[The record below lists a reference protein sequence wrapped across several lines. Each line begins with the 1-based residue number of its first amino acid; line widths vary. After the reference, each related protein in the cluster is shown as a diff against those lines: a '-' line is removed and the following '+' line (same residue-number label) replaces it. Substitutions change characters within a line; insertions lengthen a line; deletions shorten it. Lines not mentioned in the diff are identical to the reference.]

1 MQEQNND
8 FELIKNF
15 LQGDESS
22 FNKLV
27 LKYQEKIYL
36 LARRMTGNHLDADE
50 VVQEV
55 LMVLY
60 KKLNTF
66 EFKSSFYTWLYRITI
81 TRSLNYI
88 KRRSIK
94 ELLPLKSLLNKANND
109 YDPVSNVENKE
120 KIKFF
125 ETLLQ
130 KIPAKQRQVFI
141 LRHFEEMDYE
151 EISKITGTSVGALK
165 ANYFHAVNKL
175 KDLMKDYEN
184 KN

>member
-8 FELIKNF
+8 FELIKKF
-15 LQGDESS
+15 LDGDESA
-22 FNKLV
+22 FNRLV

-66 EFKSSFYTWLYRITI
+66 EFKSSFYTWLYRITM

-88 KRRSIK
+88 KKRSLK
-94 ELLPLKSLLNKANND
+94 TFLPLSGLKNKMNED
-109 YDPVSNVENKE
+109 FDPLVSFENKE
-120 KIKFF
+120 KVVRLEKI
-125 ETLLQ
+125 LQ
-130 KIPAKQRQVFI
+130 KIPAKQREVFI
-141 LRHFEEMDYE
+141 LRNIEQLDYE

-165 ANYFHAVNKL
+165 ANYFHALNKV
-175 KDLMKDYEN
+175 KELMNDYEN
-184 KN
+184 QK